1 MNDDEL
7 NRLADLIV
15 DKLLTKYIEE
25 QTQWYSNS
33 TFTDLSDLYSS
44 KKPKTNKKAD
54 KPLTEDELLGEL
66 AKLLTQI
73 DYHKTDENYEKCAE
87 LQKKV
92 DEINKKLKEL

>member
-25 QTQWYSNS
+25 QTQWYTSSSFPNI
-33 TFTDLSDLYSS
+33 SDLYNPKRKKRKT
-44 KKPKTNKKAD
+44 KKP
-54 KPLTEDELLGEL
+54 LSEDELLGEL

-73 DYHKTDENYEKCAE
+73 DYHKSDENYEKCAE

-92 DEINKKLKEL
+92 DEVNKKLNEL

>member
-33 TFTDLSDLYSS
+33 TFTNLSDLYSP
-44 KKPKTNKKAD
+44 KKRKKKKVN
-54 KPLTEDELLGEL
+54 KPLTESELLGEL

-73 DYHKTDENYEKCAE
+73 DYHKQDENYEKCAE
-87 LQKKV
+87 LQRKV

>member
-33 TFTDLSDLYSS
+33 TFTNLSDLYSP
-44 KKPKTNKKAD
+44 KKKKKKKAD

>member
-33 TFTDLSDLYSS
+33 TFTNLSDLYSS
-44 KKPKTNKKAD
+44 KKRKTNKKAD

>member
-7 NRLADLIV
+7 NRLADIIV
-15 DKLLTKYIEE
+15 DKLLTKYIKE
-25 QTQWYSNS
+25 QTEWYSNS
-33 TFTDLSDLYSS
+33 TFTNLSDLYSP
-44 KKPKTNKKAD
+44 KKKKAN
-54 KPLTEDELLGEL
+54 KPITEDELLGEL

-73 DYHKTDENYEKCAE
+73 DYHKTDENYKKCAE

>member
-1 MNDDEL
+1 MNDKEL

-25 QTQWYSNS
+25 QTQWYTNT
-33 TFTDLSDLYSS
+33 TFTNLSNLYSP
-44 KKPKTNKKAD
+44 KKKKNPKPK
-54 KPLTEDELLGEL
+54 TEDELLGEL

-73 DYHKTDENYEKCAE
+73 DYHKQDENYEKCAE

>member
-33 TFTDLSDLYSS
+33 TFPNLSDLYSP
-44 KKPKTNKKAD
+44 KKKKKKAD

-87 LQKKV
+87 LQKEV
-92 DEINKKLKEL
+92 DEINKKLRKL

>member
-1 MNDDEL
+1 MTDKEL
-7 NRLADLIV
+7 NKLADLIV

-33 TFTDLSDLYSS
+33 TFTNLSDLYSP
-44 KKPKTNKKAD
+44 KKKKKNKAN

-66 AKLLTQI
+66 ANLLTQI
-73 DYHKTDENYEKCAE
+73 DYHKPDENYEKCAE

-92 DEINKKLKEL
+92 DEINRKLKEL

>member
-1 MNDDEL
+1 MTEKEL
-7 NRLADLIV
+7 NKLADLIV

-25 QTQWYSNS
+25 QTQWYTSN
-33 TFTDLSDLYSS
+33 TFPDLSSLYSS
-44 KKPKTNKKAD
+44 KKKRKTNK

-92 DEINKKLKEL
+92 DDINDKLSKL

>member
-1 MNDDEL
+1 MNDKEL

-25 QTQWYSNS
+25 QTQWYTNNTSINLSN
-33 TFTDLSDLYSS
+33 LYSP
-44 KKPKTNKKAD
+44 KKRKKKKAD

>member
-1 MNDDEL
+1 MTDKEL
-7 NRLADLIV
+7 NKLADLIV

-25 QTQWYSNS
+25 QTQWYANS
-33 TFTDLSDLYSS
+33 TFTNISDIYSP
-44 KKPKTNKKAD
+44 KKRRKKKAD

-92 DEINKKLKEL
+92 DDINDKLSKL